1 MRRLRFALFSLGA
14 VALAASLSAQ
24 APAGAPAPGQA
35 RGGGAPQPPPQN
47 LQVLPKDIPRP
58 ELIAMMGQFRQ
69 ALGVECSY
77 CHVAEGR
84 GGRNDYAADD
94 KAPKK
99 TARLMIQMVD
109 HVNEMIASGIGK
121 PAADITKV
129 QCATCHRGAAIP
141 KVEMPAA
148 PAQQTPGR

>member
-1 MRRLRFALFSLGA
+1 MKRFRFALFSLGVA
-14 VALAASLSAQ
+14 ALAASLSAQ
-24 APAGAPAPGQA
+24 APAGAPAPGQG
-35 RGGGAPQPPPQN
+35 RGGTPQPPPQN
-47 LQVLPKDIPRP
+47 LQVLPKDIPRA

-77 CHVAEGR
+77 CHIAEGR

-94 KAPKK
+94 KTPKK
-99 TARLMIQMVD
+99 TARLMIQMVT
-109 HVNEMIASGIGK
+109 HVNETIASGIGK

-129 QCATCHRGAAIP
+129 ESATCHRGAAIP

-148 PAQQTPGR
+148 PAQPPPGR